1 MRYNLLKIFDMRILN
16 IYLLLISIL
25 IFLGCNQSQQ
35 PQLPAD
41 AKLNLANAYYT
52 NGLYEAAAQEYL
64 DYLNNYPVDANR
76 QANTYY
82 TIANIYFE
90 RLNDYENALT
100 YFFKVKYLY
109 PESTLQGEI
118 GRKIVNCLERLN
130 KSADAVRV
138 IEQEAAL
145 DKESV
150 KDNFPG
156 KVLAEIGSRKIT
168 QGDLDF
174 EISKLPVYVQEQFK
188 DKKHKKEY
196 LQQYILQELLYD
208 KAKRQQLDKDKAVIE
223 GTFRAQKALMA
234 EKILQAELQ
243 DKVKIEAADVELYY
257 LAHKDRYTDKNDKDE
272 VIRQKEFHEV
282 QQQVAQ
288 DLAMDRQQQ
297 AYQQLLGQLMK
308 AENVKIYED
317 RVQ

>member
-1 MRYNLLKIFDMRILN
+1 M
-16 IYLLLISIL
+16 LLIS
-25 IFLGCNQSQQ
+25 CNQSQQ

-52 NGLYEAAAQEYL
+52 NGLYEAAAEEYL
-64 DYLNNYPVDANR
+64 DYLDNYPVDANR

-90 RLNDYENALT
+90 RLNDYEQALT

-109 PESTLQGEI
+109 PESALQGEI
-118 GRKIVNCLERLN
+118 GKKIVNCLERLN
-130 KSADAVRV
+130 KTTDAVRIV
-138 IEQEAAL
+138 EQEAAL
-145 DKESV
+145 DQESV
-150 KDNFPG
+150 KGNLPG
-156 KVLAEIGSRKIT
+156 NVLAEIGKRKIT

-174 EISKLPVYVQEQFK
+174 EISKLPAYIQDQFK
-188 DKKHKKEY
+188 DKQQRKDY
-196 LQQYILQELLYD
+196 LQQFILQELLYD
-208 KAKRQQLDKDKAVIE
+208 KAKRQQLDKDKNVIE

-243 DKVKIEAADVELYY
+243 DKVKIEPADVELFYM
-257 LAHKDRYTDKNDKDE
+257 AHKDRYTEKNDKGE
-272 VIRQKEFHEV
+272 VIRQKQFREV

-297 AYQQLLGQLMK
+297 AYQQLLVQLMK

-317 RVQ
+317 RVR

>member
-1 MRYNLLKIFDMRILN
+1 MFLFL
-16 IYLLLISIL
+16 IL
-25 IFLGCNQSQQ
+25 ILAGCNQSQQ

-52 NGLYEAAAQEYL
+52 NGLYEAAVQEYL
-64 DYLNNYPVDANR
+64 DYLNNYQVDANR

-90 RLNDYENALT
+90 RLNDYEQALT

-118 GRKIVNCLERLN
+118 GKKIVNCLERLN
-130 KSADAVRV
+130 KTADSVRIV
-138 IEQEAAL
+138 EQEAAL

-150 KDNFPG
+150 KDNLPG

-188 DKKHKKEY
+188 DKSHKKEY
-196 LQQYILQELLYD
+196 LQQYILQEILYD
-208 KAKRQQLDKDKAVIE
+208 KAKRQQLDKDKSVIE
-223 GTFRAQKALMA
+223 GTFRAQKSLMA

-243 DKVKIEAADVELYY
+243 DKVKIEPSDVELFYM
-257 LAHKDRYTDKNDKDE
+257 AHKDRYAEKNDKGE
-272 VIRQKEFHEV
+272 VTRQKEFREV

-317 RVQ
+317 RIR

>member
-1 MRYNLLKIFDMRILN
+1 MKYVTIFSILGF
-16 IYLLLISIL
+16 LLLS
-25 IFLGCNQSQQ
+25 GCNQSKQ
-35 PQLPAD
+35 PQLSAD

-64 DYLNNYPVDANR
+64 DYLNNYDVDANR
-76 QANTYY
+76 RANTYY
-82 TIANIYFE
+82 TIGNIYFE
-90 RLNDYENALT
+90 RLNDYEQALT

-118 GRKIVNCLERLN
+118 GKKIVNCLERLN
-130 KSADAVRV
+130 KTTDALRMV
-138 IEQEAAL
+138 EQEAAL

-150 KDNFPG
+150 KDNLPG

-174 EISKLPVYVQEQFK
+174 EISKLPAYVQEQFQ
-188 DKKHKKEY
+188 DKQHKKEY

-208 KAKRQQLDKDKAVIE
+208 KAKRQQLDKDKSVIE

-234 EKILQAELQ
+234 EKILQAELK
-243 DKVKIEAADVELYY
+243 DKVKIEPADVELYY
-257 LAHKDRYTDKNDKDE
+257 MAHKDRYTEKNDKGE
-272 VIRQKEFHEV
+272 VIRQKDFNEV
-282 QQQVAQ
+282 QQQAAQ
-288 DLAMDRQQQ
+288 DLAMERQQK

-308 AENVKIYED
+308 ADNVKIYED
-317 RVQ
+317 RVR

>member
-1 MRYNLLKIFDMRILN
+1 MKFLIIFSLLFTIIIL
-16 IYLLLISIL
+16 S
-25 IFLGCNQSQQ
+25 CNQSKQ
-35 PQLPAD
+35 PQLPVD

-52 NGLYEAAAQEYL
+52 NGLYEASAQEYL
-64 DYLNNYPVDANR
+64 DYLNNYEVDANR
-76 QANTYY
+76 RANTYY
-82 TIANIYFE
+82 TIGNIYFE
-90 RLNDYENALT
+90 RLNDYEQALT

-109 PESTLQGEI
+109 PESNLQGEV
-118 GRKIVNCLERLN
+118 GKKIVNCLERLN
-130 KSADAVRV
+130 KTTDAIRIV
-138 IEQEAAL
+138 EQEAAL

-150 KDNFPG
+150 KDNLPG

-174 EISKLPVYVQEQFK
+174 EISNLPVYVQEQFQ
-188 DKKHKKEY
+188 DKQHKKEY

-208 KAKRQQLDKDKAVIE
+208 KAKRQQLDKDKSVIE

-234 EKILQAELQ
+234 EKILQAELK
-243 DKVKIEAADVELYY
+243 DKIKIESADIELFY
-257 LAHKDRYTDKNDKDE
+257 LAHKDRYTEKNDKGE
-272 VIRQKEFHEV
+272 VIRQKEFQEV

-297 AYQQLLGQLMK
+297 AYQQLLSQLMK

-317 RVQ
+317 RVR

>member
-1 MRYNLLKIFDMRILN
+1 MRYVPIFSI
-16 IYLLLISIL
+16 IVFLLIW
-25 IFLGCNQSQQ
+25 GCNKTEQ

-41 AKLNLANAYYT
+41 TKLNLANAYYT
-52 NGLYEAAAQEYL
+52 NGLYEAAAHEYL
-64 DYLNNYPVDANR
+64 DYLNTYEVDANR
-76 QANTYY
+76 RANTYY
-82 TIANIYFE
+82 TIGNIYFE
-90 RLNDYENALT
+90 RLNDYEQALT

-109 PESTLQGEI
+109 PESALQGEI
-118 GRKIVNCLERLN
+118 GKKIVNCLERLN
-130 KSADAVRV
+130 KTTDALRMV
-138 IEQEAAL
+138 EQEAAL

-150 KDNFPG
+150 KDNLPG

-174 EISKLPVYVQEQFK
+174 EISKLPVYVQEQFR
-188 DKKHKKEY
+188 DKEQKKQY

-208 KAKRQQLDKDKAVIE
+208 KAKRQQLDKDKSVIE

-243 DKVKIEAADVELYY
+243 DKVKIEPADVELFYM
-257 LAHKDRYTDKNDKDE
+257 AHKDRYTEKNDKGE
-272 VIRQKEFHEV
+272 VVRQKDFREV
-282 QQQVAQ
+282 QQQAAQ

-308 AENVKIYED
+308 AENVKMYED
-317 RVQ
+317 RIR

>member
-1 MRYNLLKIFDMRILN
+1 MK
-16 IYLLLISIL
+16 YLTLFSISIILLISA
-25 IFLGCNQSQQ
+25 CNQSKQ
-35 PQLPAD
+35 PQLSAD

-64 DYLNNYPVDANR
+64 DYLNNYDVDANR
-76 QANTYY
+76 RANTYY
-82 TIANIYFE
+82 TIGNIYFE
-90 RLNDYENALT
+90 RLNDYEQALT

-109 PESTLQGEI
+109 PESALQGEI
-118 GRKIVNCLERLN
+118 GKKIVNCLERLN
-130 KSADAVRV
+130 KTTDALRMV
-138 IEQEAAL
+138 EQEAAL

-150 KDNFPG
+150 KENLPG

-174 EISKLPVYVQEQFK
+174 EISKLPEYVQQQFQ
-188 DKKHKKEY
+188 DKQHKKEY

-208 KAKRQQLDKDKAVIE
+208 KAKRQQLDKDKSVIE

-243 DKVKIEAADVELYY
+243 DKVKIEPSDVELFYM
-257 LAHKDRYTDKNDKDE
+257 AHKDRYTEKNDKGE
-272 VIRQKEFHEV
+272 VVRQKEFQEV

-308 AENVKIYED
+308 ADNVKIYED
-317 RVQ
+317 RVR

>member
-1 MRYNLLKIFDMRILN
+1 MRYVPIFSI
-16 IYLLLISIL
+16 IVFLLIW
-25 IFLGCNQSQQ
+25 GCNKTEQ

-41 AKLNLANAYYT
+41 TKLNLANAYHT
-52 NGLYEAAAQEYL
+52 NGLYEAAAHEYL
-64 DYLNNYPVDANR
+64 DYLNTYEVDANR
-76 QANTYY
+76 RANTYY
-82 TIANIYFE
+82 TIGNIYFE
-90 RLNDYENALT
+90 RLNDYEQALT

-109 PESTLQGEI
+109 PESALQGEI
-118 GRKIVNCLERLN
+118 GKKIVNCLERLN
-130 KSADAVRV
+130 KTTDALRMV
-138 IEQEAAL
+138 EQEAAL

-150 KDNFPG
+150 KDNLPG

-174 EISKLPVYVQEQFK
+174 EISKLPVYVQEQFR
-188 DKKHKKEY
+188 DKEQKKQY

-208 KAKRQQLDKDKAVIE
+208 KAKRQQLDKDKSVIE

-243 DKVKIEAADVELYY
+243 DKVKIEPADVELFYM
-257 LAHKDRYTDKNDKDE
+257 AHKDRYTEKNDKGE
-272 VIRQKEFHEV
+272 VVRQKDFREV
-282 QQQVAQ
+282 QQQAAQ

-308 AENVKIYED
+308 AENVKMYED
-317 RVQ
+317 RIR